1 MIGFPFDSQV
11 TYDPEGTPIF
21 DRAISSAPLRQLI
34 KSVLSNGVLPNPSTN
49 LQVQPGTGMSVVVN
63 PGFAVIEG
71 GMKYEESQRTLVVQA
86 SDTTYD
92 RIDTVVLRWNDNA
105 NARSCDF
112 YIMQGVPAS
121 SPVRP
126 ALNRE
131 GSVYEIGLADLFI
144 VANSSAIS
152 AARITDTR
160 YEAERCGIISSIAE
174 FDSDTIYKQ
183 VQADLA
189 GFKTE
194 EQEAFL
200 AWFENIKD
208 QLSEDAA
215 GNLQAQIGTRS
226 ELETDEK
233 SDLVKAINE
242 VNTKAKNGGK
252 NLVGDEFDEAKTYA
266 IGDYC
271 IYKNVL
277 YVFISAKN
285 AGAWDATLVE
295 ATTVADELSEQ
306 NKNIPFAFG
315 IDENGNYGYIKAGA
329 DSVTPF
335 LDGYK
340 VIEFYVGENKDTITL
355 DSKYS
360 TYRIWTCSY
369 SGDGGSGALQYI
381 RPQCSGCSYTT
392 VSEKTENNAA
402 SGCYDITYK
411 SGGSFTFNRPN
422 IAVIAVK
429 V

>member
-11 TYDPEGTPIF
+11 NYDPEGTPIF

-189 GFKTE
+189 EFKTD
-194 EQEAFL
+194 EQAQFI
-200 AWFENIKD
+200 AWFETIKD

-215 GNLQAQIGTRS
+215 GNLQLQIDAMKTADTKDNTVSFESGDELVPATFADVELLQSGEKHNSFWRKASLMFKNVRRLISLIGT
-226 ELETDEK
+226 TDI
-233 SDLVKAINE
+233 SGIGNGTVTGAI
-242 VNTKAKNGGK
+242 
-252 NLVGDEFDEAKTYA
+252 
-266 IGDYC
+266 
-271 IYKNVL
+271 
-277 YVFISAKN
+277 
-285 AGAWDATLVE
+285 
-295 ATTVADELSEQ
+295 SEQ
-306 NKNIPFAFG
+306 NKNLPKMFMDTTNVIKAKETFQSATKTYTATQNCCINVNLSLSYSSSGSMELLINDVSMFKTTIQPLVIPLIFYLAKG
-315 IDENGNYGYIKAGA
+315 DTMTIKATSNGNSYFTVYGLK
-329 DSVTPF
+329 
-335 LDGYK
+335 
-340 VIEFYVGENKDTITL
+340 
-355 DSKYS
+355 
-360 TYRIWTCSY
+360 
-369 SGDGGSGALQYI
+369 
-381 RPQCSGCSYTT
+381 
-392 VSEKTENNAA
+392 
-402 SGCYDITYK
+402 
-411 SGGSFTFNRPN
+411 
-422 IAVIAVK
+422 
-429 V
+429 

>member
-11 TYDPEGTPIF
+11 NYDPEGTPIF

-233 SDLVKAINE
+233 GDLVKAINE

-266 IGDYC
+266 VGDYC
-271 IYKNVL
+271 IYENVL
-277 YVFISAKN
+277 YVFISAKT
-285 AGAWDATLVE
+285 AGAWDSTLVE

-306 NKNIPFAFG
+306 NKNMEWKYVGSA
-315 IDENGNYGYIKAGA
+315 NGKTNINLPSDWTELNLIAVGSATFQFNVPRLHIETNSPQSFHHGFYDGSNWYGYCLINVTKTTAYLDYIKRNG
-329 DSVTPF
+329 STETGKLYVY
-335 LDGYK
+335 YK
-340 VIEFYVGENKDTITL
+340 
-355 DSKYS
+355 
-360 TYRIWTCSY
+360 
-369 SGDGGSGALQYI
+369 
-381 RPQCSGCSYTT
+381 
-392 VSEKTENNAA
+392 
-402 SGCYDITYK
+402 
-411 SGGSFTFNRPN
+411 
-422 IAVIAVK
+422 
-429 V
+429 